1 MEVILSIVA
10 LMGGTIFVLL
20 TKLSRV
26 KSDKKLE
33 DIKIEDIKLEEKQS
47 KIQEEKIK
55 LNEELKKVEQE
66 KVVEL
71 SNAEIEKYWED
82 RKK

>member
-1 MEVILSIVA
+1 MEVILTIVA

-33 DIKIEDIKLEEKQS
+33 DVKIEDIKLEEKQARV
-47 KIQEEKIK
+47 QEEKTK
-55 LNEELKKVEQE
+55 LKKELKKIDTQ
-66 KVVEL
+66 KSDDL
-71 SNAEIEKYWED
+71 TDSEIERYWKD
-82 RKK
+82 RKE